1 MGEKKKLSPPLSINE
16 VMHIGSVYDV
26 VHGTHLSHH
35 YSQITKLIEDTNV
48 DLCVCCGE
56 YIPEG
61 RMVCPQCEKRYQM
74 G

>member
-1 MGEKKKLSPPLSINE
+1 MCEKKKLSPPLSISE
-16 VMHIGSVYDV
+16 VMHIGKVYDSV
-26 VHGTHLSHH
+26 NGTCLSHH
-35 YSQITKLIEDTNV
+35 YGEILKIISKTSV

-61 RMVCPQCEKRYQM
+61 RMVCPQCEKKSQM